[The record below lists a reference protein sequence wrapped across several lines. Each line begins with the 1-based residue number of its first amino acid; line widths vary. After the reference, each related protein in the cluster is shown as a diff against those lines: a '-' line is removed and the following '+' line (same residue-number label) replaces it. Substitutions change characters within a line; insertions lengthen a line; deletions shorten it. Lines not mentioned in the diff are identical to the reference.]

1 MAKTLEQLREEI
13 DRLDDQILPLL
24 NRRAALAVE
33 IGRIKKANG
42 DPLHVPSRERDVI
55 NRLTAANRGPM
66 TPDIIG
72 KIYKEIMAAALA
84 MEHQDDK
91 A

>member
-1 MAKTLEQLREEI
+1 MSKSLEQLRQEI

-24 NRRAALAVE
+24 NQRAARAVE

-55 NRLTAANRGPM
+55 RRLVAANRGPL
-66 TPDIIG
+66 TEEALTR
-72 KIYKEIMAAALA
+72 IYKEIMAAALA
-84 MEHQDDK
+84 MEHRDDH